1 MYWQICN
8 IVADFRQST
17 FGFNPHVSAGCHYCS
32 DTMERQEDKAQQW
45 ILHSQ
50 GMDEISN
57 IHNSIIKFDH
67 KKAANYHFD
76 LQIKWSNIF

>member
-1 MYWQICN
+1 
-8 IVADFRQST
+8 
-17 FGFNPHVSAGCHYCS
+17 
-32 DTMERQEDKAQQW
+32 MERQEDKAQQW
-45 ILHSQ
+45 ILHGQ